1 MKVETT
7 RFGSVEVADDEILSF
22 PEGLLGFSNCQRFAV
37 LPNPSGGPLQW
48 LQSVEDANL
57 AFVICQ
63 PQLFK
68 PDYRI
73 PVREED
79 LRSIELKSIEEALI
93 YTIMVVP
100 KDNPKNMTANLQGPL
115 IINKSRGLGKQYVL
129 IHSEYTTKYRLFPQ
143 D

>member
-1 MKVETT
+1 MKVETS
-7 RFGSVEVADDEILSF
+7 RFGTVDVNDDDLLDF
-22 PEGLLGFSNCQRFAV
+22 PEGLLGFAACRRFAV

-48 LQSVEDANL
+48 LQSLEDPSL

-79 LRSIELKSIEEALI
+79 LKSIDLSTIEDALVF
-93 YTIMVVP
+93 TIMVVP

-115 IINKSRGLGKQYVL
+115 IINRKKRVGKQYVL